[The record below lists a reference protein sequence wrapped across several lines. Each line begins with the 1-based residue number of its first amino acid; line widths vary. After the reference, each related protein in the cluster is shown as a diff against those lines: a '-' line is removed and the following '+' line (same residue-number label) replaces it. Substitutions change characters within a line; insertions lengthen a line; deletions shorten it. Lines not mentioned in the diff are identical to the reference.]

1 VSRQPVDFVA
11 FHAARQPARLAACDL
26 ASGLSWTYRDLSGA
40 ASCCVSVLRGRGIG
54 GGDRVAALARN
65 SFHLLV
71 LHLACS
77 RLGAIYVPLNWR
89 LASVELAEIIADA
102 SPRLL
107 VFDGTTGA
115 LVVSAADGTPTLT
128 MNELAV
134 AIEAAAPAE
143 VEEPNSERPSIL
155 LYTSGTSGRS
165 KGVILSE
172 SNAYFT
178 GENFARSADVAKD
191 CVLLCDVP
199 MFHVMGLVIGLRAV
213 LQQGGAI
220 LLSNGFD
227 PFATNQRIGDP
238 SLGVTHYI
246 CLPQM
251 AAALRT
257 ASNFDRRV
265 VSRLGCLIVGGA
277 PMDVGNVLAW
287 LDDGVTV
294 ANGYGMTEIGA
305 GAGMPLDPSIIR
317 RRPSSTGLFP
327 PTQEVRIVSS
337 DGSDVSSGEAGE
349 IWVRGPNVSKGY
361 WNRPAETQQS
371 FTADGW
377 FKTGDIGAIDS
388 EGYLTLIDRKKDMF
402 ISGGENVYPAE
413 VEKVLIACPGVA
425 EAAVMGVPDTRWGE
439 VGVACLVLR
448 PGATL
453 THEDLRAHCSEWL
466 AGYKTPKQF
475 VLAER
480 LPRGGSGKVL
490 KHVLKRILD
499 EGRLQSLA

>member
-1 VSRQPVDFVA
+1 MSRQPIDFVA
-11 FHAARQPARLAACDL
+11 FHAARQPERPAARDL
-26 ASGLSWTYRDLSGA
+26 ASGLSWTYSELNRA
-40 ASCCVSVLRGRGIG
+40 ASCCVSVLRSRGIG
-54 GGDRVAALARN
+54 QGDRVAARARN
-65 SFHLLV
+65 SVQLLV

-89 LASVELAEIIADA
+89 LAPVELAEIVTDA
-102 SPRLL
+102 FPRLL
-107 VFDGTTGA
+107 VFDEPASAWVG
-115 LVVSAADGTPTLT
+115 SAAEGMPNLS
-128 MNELAV
+128 MSELA
-134 AIEAAAPAE
+134 ATIEAAVPEEA
-143 VEEPNSERPSIL
+143 EEPNPERPSIL

-172 SNAYFT
+172 RNAFFT
-178 GENFARSADVAKD
+178 GDNFARSADVTKD
-191 CVLLCDVP
+191 SVLLCDVP

-213 LQQGGAI
+213 LQQGGVI
-220 LLSNGFD
+220 LLSNRFD
-227 PFATNQRIGDP
+227 PFEANQRIGDP

-246 CLPQM
+246 CVPQM

-257 ASNFDRRV
+257 ASNFDHRV

-277 PMDVGNVLAW
+277 PMDVGSVLSW

-305 GAGMPLDPSIIR
+305 GAGMPLDPGIVR
-317 RRPSSTGLFP
+317 RHPSSTGVFP

-337 DGSDVSSGEAGE
+337 DGSDVSPGEAGE
-349 IWVRGPNVSKGY
+349 LWLRGPNVSQGY
-361 WNRPAETQQS
+361 WNRPAETQLS

-413 VEKVLIACPGVA
+413 VENVLVACPGVA
-425 EAAVMGVPDTRWGE
+425 EAAVMGVPDARWGE
-439 VGVACLVLR
+439 AGVACLVLKA
-448 PGATL
+448 GATL
-453 THEDLRAHCSEWL
+453 TLEDLRAHCSGRL
-466 AGYKTPKQF
+466 AGYKAPKKF
-475 VLAER
+475 VLAKS

-490 KHVLKRILD
+490 KHVLRSILE
-499 EGRLQSLA
+499 EGRLQTLV